1 MEAQDQ
7 SLKPPKPPPEEIA
20 AARRSSQG
28 LKAAAGADRSA
39 GRGFEAAGQ
48 TLGGGLQRDRRS
60 VGRALNHIR
69 QIEQQRSGPE
79 RDYGPS
85 R

>member
-1 MEAQDQ
+1 MGTRMGATVEAGRG
-7 SLKPPKPPPEEIA
+7 IAGAGA
-20 AARRSSQG
+20 AARRSGQG
-28 LKAAAGADRSA
+28 LKAAAGADRSV

-48 TLGGGLQRDRRS
+48 TLGEGLQRHLRS
-60 VGRALNHIR
+60 VEKGLNVIWQR
-69 QIEQQRSGPE
+69 QRGPE